1 MIGLV
6 MIKAVIF
13 DWAGTTVDYGSR
25 APMAAF
31 VELFRRHQVRISV
44 EEARVPMGLN
54 KWNHI
59 DALLNMPQIQEQWF
73 NLTGRHHINDDVDRL
88 IDEFI
93 PLNKKSI
100 VDCAL
105 LIPGVVQL
113 TQALQQ
119 DCVRI
124 GSTTGYTRELMEILI
139 PLASNQGYSPEITVC
154 AGETPHGRPM
164 PDMMVKCAEFFKI
177 TEPSS
182 MIKVDDTSPGIEEGK
197 NFGCWTVGVA
207 LSGNALGLSKEEF
220 EACTTPE
227 QERLTQ
233 QARDEM
239 SAMKPDYVID
249 TVADLMP
256 IIDAIN
262 ERISKGEFPKK

>member
-31 VELFRRHQVRISV
+31 VELFSRHQVKVSV
-44 EEARVPMGLN
+44 EEARIPMGLN

-73 NLTGRHHINDDVDRL
+73 NLSGRHHINDDVDRL

-113 TQALQQ
+113 AQALQQ
-119 DCVRI
+119 RCIHI
-124 GSTTGYTRELMEILI
+124 GSTTGYTRELMEILL

-154 AGETPHGRPM
+154 AGETPYGRPM
-164 PDMMVKCAEFFKI
+164 PDMMVKCAKFFKI

-207 LSGNALGLSKEEF
+207 LSGNALGFSKEEF
-220 EACTTPE
+220 EACTKSQQE
-227 QERLTQ
+227 QLTQ

-256 IIDAIN
+256 IIDIIN
-262 ERISKGEFPKK
+262 ERISRGEFPQK

>member
-1 MIGLV
+1 

-59 DALLNMPQIQEQWF
+59 DVLLNMPQIQEQWF
-73 NLTGRHHINDDVDRL
+73 NLTGRHHIGEDVDRL
-88 IDEFI
+88 IEEFI

-100 VDCAL
+100 IDCAS

-177 TEPSS
+177 TEPLS

-220 EACTTPE
+220 QAHCLAD
-227 QERLTQ
+227 QDKLAQ
-233 QARDEM
+233 KARDEM

-249 TVADLMP
+249 TVADLLP
-256 IIDAIN
+256 VIDAIN
-262 ERISKGEFPKK
+262 ERISKGEFPKNKS

>member
-31 VELFRRHQVRISV
+31 VELFSRHQVKVSV
-44 EEARVPMGLN
+44 EEARIPMGLN

-59 DALLNMPQIQEQWF
+59 DELLNMPQIQEQWF
-73 NLTGRHHINDDVDRL
+73 NLSGRHHINDDVDRL

-113 TQALQQ
+113 AQALQQ
-119 DCVRI
+119 RCIHI
-124 GSTTGYTRELMEILI
+124 GSTTGYTRELMEILL

-154 AGETPHGRPM
+154 AGETPYGRPM
-164 PDMMVKCAEFFKI
+164 PDMMVKCAKFFKI

-220 EACTTPE
+220 EACTISE
-227 QERLTQ
+227 QEQRTQ

-256 IIDAIN
+256 IIDVIN
-262 ERISKGEFPKK
+262 ERISKGEFPQK

>member
-1 MIGLV
+1 
-6 MIKAVIF
+6 
-13 DWAGTTVDYGSR
+13 
-25 APMAAF
+25 MAAF

-73 NLTGRHHINDDVDRL
+73 NLTGRHHIGEDVDRL
-88 IDEFI
+88 IEEFI

-100 VDCAL
+100 VDCAS

-177 TEPSS
+177 TEPLS

-220 EACTTPE
+220 QAHCLAD
-227 QERLTQ
+227 QDKLAQ
-233 QARDEM
+233 KARDEM
-239 SAMKPDYVID
+239 SVMGPDYVID
-249 TVADLMP
+249 TVADLLP
-256 IIDAIN
+256 VIDAIN